1 MKRLVVLLLIAMGLR
16 LGLIAQGG
24 QFYIPDEERVKL
36 AQYLVGTNT
45 TDDALSRIRR
55 VLPREHTAYTLL
67 AAPSAW
73 LWAQF
78 TDPIMGE
85 KAAASLLALCS
96 VTIIALVYG
105 IARQTGASE
114 DEAFVAAVFM
124 TASSSLFYFARHFVP
139 YDGALMLGLMALWV
153 SMRPRLRLI
162 YLFLSG
168 MLLCSAFLVYN
179 GYWLLISVI
188 GILLTVYDLPD
199 SNRERLREIGRRVVR
214 LAGGA
219 SVILLVMWGVA
230 LALDVPPTYTVQI
243 LISFSGTITHGALS
257 EGWSLPW
264 EYLWHAEHGL
274 LVVWLVGV
282 ALTIQRLRAQR
293 QGGRAWYWVL
303 AIVLLYGGL
312 VITST
317 VLQRFVVYGRLAR
330 PLVPFLALAAAYS
343 LTPLLTGMDRRAV
356 WLRRG
361 LAVFLIAQTAWN
373 FYTPLTQV
381 FPRAFEAAHRDNFP
395 SIEYYNTIRQ
405 KDVPSSIPNA
415 RYLFVNTFSLSLHF
429 IVGSSS
435 QPEGRV
441 LDSAPNPLAYG
452 PYLYEGYGPETRAIL
467 RSGITTMMLL
477 EQDIP

>member
-1 MKRLVVLLLIAMGLR
+1 MKRLVVLLLIALGLR
-16 LGLIAQGG
+16 LGMIAQGG
-24 QFYIPDEERVKL
+24 QYYIPDEERVKL

-45 TDDALSRIRR
+45 TDDMLSRIRR

-78 TDPIMGE
+78 SDPITGE

-96 VTIIALVYG
+96 VACIALVYG
-105 IARQTGASE
+105 IARRIGASE
-114 DEAFVAAVFM
+114 DEAFLAAVFM

-139 YDGALMLGLMALWV
+139 YDGSLMLALLALWV
-153 SMRPRLRLI
+153 SMRPTQRMS
-162 YLFLSG
+162 YLVLSG

-179 GYWLLISVI
+179 GYWLLVAVI
-188 GILLTVYDLPD
+188 GVLLTVYDLPD
-199 SNRERLREIGRRVVR
+199 SNRERLREIARRVVR

-219 SVILLVMWGVA
+219 CVIILAMWGVA
-230 LALDVPPTYTVQI
+230 LALDVPPTYTVQV
-243 LISFSGTITHGALS
+243 LMSFSGTINHGAFS
-257 EGWSLPW
+257 EGWAIPW

-274 LVVWLVGV
+274 LLLWLAGVVLAVRRLV
-282 ALTIQRLRAQR
+282 AQR
-293 QGGRAWYWVL
+293 QRGGAWYWVL
-303 AIVLLYGGL
+303 ALVLLYGGL

-343 LTPLLTGMDRRAV
+343 LTPLLTGIDRRAV

-381 FPRAFEAAHRDNFP
+381 FPREFEAAHRDTFSPN
-395 SIEYYNTIRQ
+395 EYYTTIRQ
-405 KDVPSSIPNA
+405 RDVPDSIPES
-415 RYLFVNTFSLSLHF
+415 RYLFVNTFSLSLHY
-429 IVGSSS
+429 IVGSSP

-441 LDSAPNPLAYG
+441 LDSASNPIEYD
-452 PYLYEGYGPETRAIL
+452 PYLYEGYGPEDRATL
-467 RSGITTMMLL
+467 RSGITTMMLI